1 MTLFQVS
8 YEDVVS
14 MPLEKL
20 NLMLNWRIKYEEEK
34 QKHIEEEVRKQKTE
48 VEKKSPVQ
56 QSIRRR

>member
-8 YEDVVS
+8 YEEVVS

-34 QKHIEEEVRKQKTE
+34 QKHIEDEVKKQKSDAERKT
-48 VEKKSPVQ
+48 PVQ
-56 QSIRRR
+56 QSIRRK